1 MSANRPGEQAP
12 EVVPV
17 AFHVI
22 ASDGYRLAARR
33 YSVPEPRAR
42 IVMAGATGVPQ
53 GFYRRFAS
61 HAASAGFEVVTFDY
75 RGIGDSAPATLR
87 GFRMDYRDW
96 GRLDLAAV
104 VDETADDHL
113 STHLVGHSYGGQAL
127 GLLPDP
133 SRLQSMHAFGTGTGW
148 SGYMPRLE
156 QLRVRVLWDLAGPV
170 VTRSAGYLAWSRLGL
185 GEDLPLDVYRQWK
198 RWCRYP
204 HHYFEDPDISAEMV
218 ALFDRVDI
226 PIVAINSTD
235 DRWIPPVSRDAFMS
249 FYRNAQVTAR
259 DIRPSDVGA
268 TSLGHMGYF
277 RQDATPLWDEVLADL
292 KG

>member
-1 MSANRPGEQAP
+1 MSPNRPGERAP

-17 AFHVI
+17 AFHVT

-61 HAASAGFEVVTFDY
+61 HAVSAGFEVVTFDY
-75 RGIGDSAPATLR
+75 RGMGDSAPATLR

-113 STHLVGHSYGGQAL
+113 STHLVAHSYGGQAL

-218 ALFDRVDI
+218 SLFERVDI

-235 DRWIPPVSRDAFMS
+235 DRWIPPVSRDAFMA
-249 FYRNAQVTAR
+249 FYRNAQVTTR

-277 RQDATPLWDEVLADL
+277 RQDATPLWDQVLADL

>member
-1 MSANRPGEQAP
+1 VSQNRPGERAP

-17 AFHVI
+17 TFHVI

-113 STHLVGHSYGGQAL
+113 STHLVAHSYGGQAL

-148 SGYMPRLE
+148 SGYMPRRE

-198 RWCRYP
+198 RWCRYQ

-218 ALFDRVDI
+218 ALFDRVEI

-249 FYRNAQVTAR
+249 FYRNAQITTR
-259 DIRPSDVGA
+259 DIRPSDIGV

-277 RQDATPLWDEVLADL
+277 RQDATTLWDDVLADL
-292 KG
+292 TG

>member
-1 MSANRPGEQAP
+1 MSPNRPGEQAP
-12 EVVPV
+12 EVLPV
-17 AFHVI
+17 AFHVT

-61 HAASAGFEVVTFDY
+61 HAASAGFEVITFDY

-113 STHLVGHSYGGQAL
+113 STHLVAHSYGGQAL

-218 ALFDRVDI
+218 ALFDRVEI

-249 FYRNAQVTAR
+249 FYRNAPVTPR
-259 DIRPSDVGA
+259 DIRPSDVGV

-277 RQDATPLWDEVLADL
+277 RQDATTLWDDVLADL
-292 KG
+292 TG

>member
-1 MSANRPGEQAP
+1 MSPTRPDGRAA

-17 AFHVI
+17 TFHVT

-96 GRLDLAAV
+96 ARLDLAAV
-104 VDETADDHL
+104 VDDTADDQV
-113 STHLVGHSYGGQAL
+113 STHLVAHSYGGQAL
-127 GLLPDP
+127 RLLPDP

-204 HHYFEDPDISAEMV
+204 NHYFEDPDISAEMV
-218 ALFDRVDI
+218 PLFERVDI
-226 PIVAINSTD
+226 TIVAINSTD
-235 DRWIPPVSRDAFMS
+235 DRWIPPVSRDAFMA
-249 FYRNAQVTAR
+249 FYRNAQVTTR
-259 DIRPSDVGA
+259 DIRPRDLGV

-292 KG
+292 TG